1 MADAPPEE
9 QRRNRQCVRCLS
21 FMDGFM
27 EGRVSSSLDNTGR
40 LVSGS
45 DYGMDGEGREESW
58 GASSGLGQWSR

>member
-1 MADAPPEE
+1 
-9 QRRNRQCVRCLS
+9 
-21 FMDGFM
+21 MDGFM

-58 GASSGLGQWSR
+58 VASSGLGQWSR